1 MKSKELTVSA
11 APQQPNLIVIAV
23 MEGWFVSS
31 PLARGAA
38 GRMTG
43 RTSSAPSPMA
53 GCAARQ
59 RRGSH
64 MLRSLPKN
72 TGASGMTPR
81 EVIEC
86 PHCGEATQVNRLPQG
101 SAFCSCAA
109 QKPLPPTSAAGDK
122 RCLKQ

>member
-1 MKSKELTVSA
+1 MTVSA
-11 APQQPNLIVIAV
+11 APQQPDLIVIAV
-23 MEGWFVSS
+23 MEGWFVPS
-31 PLARGAA
+31 PLAREASS
-38 GRMTG
+38 RMTSH
-43 RTSSAPSPMA
+43 TSTALSRMA

-86 PHCGEATQVNRLPQG
+86 PHCGEATQVNRLPQR

-109 QKPLPPTSAAGDK
+109 QRPLPPTGAAGDEH
-122 RCLKQ
+122 RLKQ